1 MEETL
6 NKTQLGNWFEGIT
19 DFRGIGKEA
28 KLIRDIVPI
37 ESWLNEEFYSG
48 PSSYQIYPYWKQAII
63 KVFNSP
69 ERINEVILGGSIG
82 TGKTTI
88 ACYMIAYK
96 LYELSCYYP
105 PQALYNLM
113 NNSKILFAY
122 FNINKEVAGQVGFA
136 QIRELVDSIPY
147 FQNIFKRN
155 ERINSILEWP
165 HEHIYMKSASSSN
178 DVLTSSTDIP
188 TEIVGSSSTI
198 TPVASS
204 VVSTKLATAVS

>member
-1 MEETL
+1 MEEAL

-28 KLIRDIVPI
+28 KLVRNIVPI

-113 NNSKILFAY
+113 NKVNLLK
-122 FNINKEVAGQVGFA
+122 
-136 QIRELVDSIPY
+136 
-147 FQNIFKRN
+147 
-155 ERINSILEWP
+155 
-165 HEHIYMKSASSSN
+165 
-178 DVLTSSTDIP
+178 
-188 TEIVGSSSTI
+188 
-198 TPVASS
+198 
-204 VVSTKLATAVS
+204 